1 MTYSITPDYQ
11 DYLGYGSDSSGEFG
25 GLGPQKPSEDTTE
38 SIVTSPSDDGGEQD
52 DSPANLAAKVKNF
65 LSNVFKADVSQINT
79 GIPKTKTT
87 TNSNSILAQYNLE
100 PNFMGGYTSTDNSSE
115 YYETLITKETE
126 KSIFDQDIEYL
137 GSLYQSRNNAR
148 MDERIKESMDR
159 RLNKKVEEP
168 ISDSEYFRSLMRPIL
183 RPKIMEYKTPNPT
196 DMLKPTKRPLGL
208 MSKDNL
214 EGLY

>member
-11 DYLGYGSDSSGEFG
+11 DYLGYGSDPSGEFG
-25 GLGPQKPSEDTTE
+25 GLGPQKPSEDTTG
-38 SIVTSPSDDGGEQD
+38 SDDGGEQD
-52 DSPANLAAKVKNF
+52 DSPANLVAKVKNF
-65 LSNVFKADVSQINT
+65 LSDVFRKDVAKVNT
-79 GIPKTKTT
+79 GIPKIKTS
-87 TNSNSILAQYNLE
+87 TNSSTILAQYNIE
-100 PNFMGGYTSTDNSSE
+100 PNFMGEYNSVDNSSE
-115 YYETLITKETE
+115 YYETLITKETD

-137 GSLYQSRNNAR
+137 GSLYQSRNNAK
-148 MDERIKESMDR
+148 MKERIKESMDR